1 MVLVRRALRSA
12 GDDSDQWK
20 IAAFELCKKN
30 GIVAEQ
36 LEERN
41 EMSET
46 PLIRECADGDA
57 RAVHWLLEA
66 GADVHAR
73 MDNEMG
79 FTAVNQ
85 AAYFGNASCITL
97 LLEYKAD
104 PCVLDRSGGTPLVAA
119 ALSGELECIQ
129 ILLQAVVDRTFDER
143 VLRSTKSREVFE
155 KLKRRA
161 SDYPE
166 QDEILRNLR
175 KQSISSSLSP
185 LLPIVQTQ
193 VSREV

>member
-1 MVLVRRALRSA
+1 MNVVCRAIRIF
-12 GDDSDQWK
+12 GNDQDQRK

-46 PLIRECADGDA
+46 PLIREAADGDA

-73 MDNEMG
+73 MENRMG

-85 AAYFGNASCITL
+85 AAYFGNASCLTYL
-97 LLEYKAD
+97 LDYKAD

-119 ALSGELECIQ
+119 ALNGELECIQ
-129 ILLQAVVDRTFDER
+129 MLLQAGVDRTFDER
-143 VLRSTKSREVFE
+143 VLRSAKSKDVFDDAEKAEKVKDPDHNEETK
-155 KLKRRA
+155 
-161 SDYPE
+161 
-166 QDEILRNLR
+166 NLR
-175 KQSISSSLSP
+175 KQSSPNSP
-185 LLPIVQTQ
+185 LYPC
-193 VSREV
+193 

>member
-1 MVLVRRALRSA
+1 MLGRALRTI
-12 GDDSDQWK
+12 GNDQDQRK

-46 PLIRECADGDA
+46 PLIREAADGDA
-57 RAVHWLLEA
+57 RAVLWLLEA

-85 AAYFGNASCITL
+85 AAYFGNAPCLTH

-119 ALSGELECIQ
+119 ALNGELECIQ
-129 ILLQAVVDRTFDER
+129 LLLQVGVERTFDER
-143 VLRSTKSREVFE
+143 VLRSTKSQDVFK
-155 KLKRRA
+155 KLKDKA
-161 SDYPE
+161 KLPDNDE
-166 QDEILRNLR
+166 EIQDLRMQSNLHT
-175 KQSISSSLSP
+175 SFSCWNG
-185 LLPIVQTQ
+185 
-193 VSREV
+193 